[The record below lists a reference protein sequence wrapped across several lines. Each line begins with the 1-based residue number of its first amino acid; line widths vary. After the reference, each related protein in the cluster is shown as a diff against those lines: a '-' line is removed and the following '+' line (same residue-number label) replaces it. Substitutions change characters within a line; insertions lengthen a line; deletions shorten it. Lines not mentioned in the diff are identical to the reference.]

1 MKQIITMLARSA
13 DGAMLVDQDG
23 KVAYWNRTA
32 ERMLGFRAG
41 EVLGRPCHDVLRAET
56 LSGHALCSPT
66 CAISKSL
73 ASGEGVRNFDLQTH
87 TKAGRTIWLNV
98 SSLPVPSRRKG
109 RYFAVH
115 LFRDIS
121 KQAKVRQLAQELQ
134 TIVSHTEAS
143 PPTVPD
149 LPPSPPPGPSE
160 TFPLSV
166 REREILL
173 LLAGG
178 ADTKM
183 IADRLCISL
192 ATVRNHIQH
201 ILEKL
206 GAHTRLQALAIAFH
220 PGRSSQ

>member
-1 MKQIITMLARSA
+1 MKQLIAMLSRSA
-13 DGAMLVDQDG
+13 DGAMLVDQEG

-32 ERMLGFRAG
+32 ERLLGFRAG

-56 LSGHALCSPT
+56 LSGHVLCSPA
-66 CAISKSL
+66 CAIGKRL
-73 ASGEGVRNFDLQTH
+73 ACGEGVRNFDLQTH
-87 TKAGRTIWLNV
+87 TKMGRTIWLNV
-98 SSLPVPSRRKG
+98 SSLPVPSRKKG

-121 KQAKVRQLAQELQ
+121 KQAKVRHLAQELH
-134 TIVSHTEAS
+134 TLVSHTEAS

-149 LPPSPPPGPSE
+149 MPPSPPTEPSE
-160 TFPLSV
+160 AFPLSG

-183 IADRLCISL
+183 IADRLCISS

-206 GAHTRLQALAIAFH
+206 GAHSRLQALAIAFH
-220 PGRSSQ
+220 PGQTTP